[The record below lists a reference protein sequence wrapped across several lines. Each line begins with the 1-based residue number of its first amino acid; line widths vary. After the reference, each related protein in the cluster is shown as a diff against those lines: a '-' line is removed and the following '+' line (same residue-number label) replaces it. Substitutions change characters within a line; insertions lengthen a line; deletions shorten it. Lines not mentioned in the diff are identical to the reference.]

1 MQMKKVV
8 AVVTAV
14 TFAVAGMGGA
24 YWYGTK
30 SVAPASQ
37 VASGAA
43 KGGSPPAPAAG
54 SVTVEAVKV
63 ATQSLPQTITA
74 VGSLRSD

>member
-8 AVVTAV
+8 AAVTAV
-14 TFAVAGMGGA
+14 AFAVAGMGGA

-30 SVAPASQ
+30 SVAPPGG
-37 VASGAA
+37 ASGQTAA
-43 KGGSPPAPAAG
+43 KGGAVPGPG

-63 ATQSLPQTITA
+63 ATASLP
-74 VGSLRSD
+74 

>member
-30 SVAPASQ
+30 SVAPAGQ
-37 VASGAA
+37 VAA
-43 KGGSPPAPAAG
+43 GGGHRPGVAQGGGRPAG
-54 SVTVEAVKV
+54 R
-63 ATQSLPQTITA
+63 AT
-74 VGSLRSD
+74 

>member
-30 SVAPASQ
+30 SVAPAGQ
-37 VASGAA
+37 WPPGRPRAGAR
-43 KGGSPPAPAAG
+43 PRPLQAA
-54 SVTVEAVKV
+54 
-63 ATQSLPQTITA
+63 
-74 VGSLRSD
+74 